1 MFRWFHNMR
10 VGVKLLVIAVIS
22 ILFLGALAYNSYMST
37 QRMAENAE
45 RMYSDNVEAM
55 ALLNEVADLA
65 WHVRSE
71 MLMSLATEDPML
83 RAQRQAHAAENEA
96 TVLELIDR
104 FAAGS
109 LTAAEEE
116 AVAAFYDAWTQYTGI
131 RESLA
136 LASNVDVGLAREMAS
151 AGQEAGLH
159 QAAMDALATLRAAK
173 EAAAREHNEAIDA
186 EADVQL
192 RTIVVVV
199 GAFIL
204 ITIFINMIVGRTVS
218 NAVGAT
224 SQLISRVADGELNVE
239 ELDISFRDEVG
250 SMAQAVNQM
259 VVNLRDVINQVNM
272 ASEELTASS
281 TQLSATAK
289 EAGLATQ
296 QIAATME
303 QVAAGTS
310 DQSRAVQE
318 AAHVMS
324 ELNKAIEQ
332 IAMGAERQAK
342 AVQTSAEV
350 MQQMVSEIE
359 ATAKNAE
366 EVAQS
371 AFKAMETARSG
382 EGSVRETVAGMQQIQ
397 ETVLQTAEK
406 VRELG
411 GHSNKVGE
419 IVQVISDIADQ
430 TNLLALNAAIEAAR
444 AGEHGKGFAVVADEV
459 RKLAERSAASA
470 KEIAQLIES
479 MREGIDEAVR
489 AMEEGTDRV
498 QMGQD
503 LARRAGAAID
513 AILEAL
519 SDTNDQV
526 QTISEAAQRNTQA
539 VHEMTRL
546 FEDVATISNRNISAT
561 EQMAAH
567 SERVNASIQNI
578 SAVSEETAASAE
590 EVSASTEEMNASFE
604 QVTSSIEAVA
614 HMATRL
620 QELVR
625 RFKL

>member
-1 MFRWFHNMR
+1 MFRWFHNLR
-10 VGVKLLVIAVIS
+10 VGAKLLIIALIS
-22 ILFLGALAYNSYMST
+22 ILLLGALAYNSYTSM
-37 QRMAENAE
+37 QRMASNAE
-45 RMYSDNVEAM
+45 SMYADNVAAM
-55 ALLNEVADLA
+55 ALLNEAADLA
-65 WHVRSE
+65 WHVRAE
-71 MLMSLATEDPML
+71 MLMSLSTEDPVL
-83 RAQRQAHAAENEA
+83 RVQRQTSASEYEA
-96 TVLELIDR
+96 QVLEVVER
-104 FAAGS
+104 FAEGTLS
-109 LTAAEEE
+109 EAEEE
-116 AVAAFYDAWTQYTGI
+116 ALAAFYDAWTQYTGI

-136 LASNVDVGLAREMAS
+136 LASNVDVALAREMAS
-151 AGQEAGLH
+151 SGQEAGLH
-159 QAAMDALATLRAAK
+159 QAAMEALASLRAAK
-173 EAAAREHNEAIDA
+173 EEAARAHNEAIKQ
-186 EADVQL
+186 EAAGQL
-192 RTIVVVV
+192 LTTGIVVA
-199 GAFIL
+199 AFVL
-204 ITIFINMIVGRTVS
+204 ITIAVNAGIGRTVS
-218 NAVGAT
+218 RSVRAT
-224 SQLISRVADGELNVE
+224 SGLISRVADGELNVE
-239 ELDISFRDEVG
+239 ALDIDYRDELG

-259 VVNLRDVINQVNM
+259 VSSLREVIHQVNM
-272 ASEELTASS
+272 ASEELTAHS
-281 TQLSATAK
+281 TQLSATAR

-324 ELNKAIEQ
+324 ELNKAIEE
-332 IAMGAERQAK
+332 IAVGAERQAE
-342 AVQTSAEV
+342 AVRTSAEV
-350 MQQMVSEIE
+350 MQRMVAEIE

-371 AFKAMETARSG
+371 ASKAMETARSG
-382 EGSVRETVAGMQQIQ
+382 EGSVRETVAGMEQIQ

-513 AILEAL
+513 AILQAL
-519 SDTNDQV
+519 SDTNEQV
-526 QTISEAAQRNTQA
+526 QTISEAARRNTEA

-546 FEDVATISNRNISAT
+546 FEDVATISSRNIEAT

-604 QVTSSIEAVA
+604 QVTGSIENLAQ
-614 HMATRL
+614 MAGRL
-620 QELVR
+620 AELVR